1 MMGDVSETLESMR
14 QGLTERLS
22 AQVAYGE
29 PVTTDGVT
37 VIPVARV
44 MLGFGAGGGVGESP
58 HPSGNGEGASGGVG
72 SGAGGGGVV
81 QPLGFIE
88 VSAGGARWVPQE
100 PPVVETAMR
109 AVALAAILA
118 PFGGRRFFLGRL
130 LMVALVQIVIGRLFR
145 PNMPALPEGLRFG
158 RMGQGAS

>member
-1 MMGDVSETLESMR
+1 
-14 QGLTERLS
+14 
-22 AQVAYGE
+22 
-29 PVTTDGVT
+29 
-37 VIPVARV
+37 
-44 MLGFGAGGGVGESP
+44 
-58 HPSGNGEGASGGVG
+58 
-72 SGAGGGGVV
+72 V

-130 LMVALVQIVIGRLFR
+130 LMFALVQLAIGRMFQ
-145 PNMPALPEGLRFG
+145 PNMPSLPQGMRVG
-158 RMGQGAS
+158 RMGQTGS